1 MMVNFEIAVVS
12 ICKRLKDQVMFLAA
26 PIRGIAP
33 MLTAIRKLQLSTEHL
48 TTLHPDFLLLCLSAK
63 CYKNGLSILEDDIYE
78 VDQPR
83 DLLLYGY
90 YGWVSFVKRFF
101 HKVMNSHLYWLIRGL
116 ICWLL
121 NCTFYSNQVEVTKE
135 MFNK

>member
-1 MMVNFEIAVVS
+1 MVDFEIAVVS
-12 ICKRLKDQVMFLAA
+12 ICKRLKDEVMMLAA

-33 MLTAIRKLQLSTEHL
+33 MLTAIRKLQSSTEHL

-63 CYKNGLSILEDDIYE
+63 CYKKGLSILEDDIYE

-90 YGWVSFVKRFF
+90 YG
-101 HKVMNSHLYWLIRGL
+101 
-116 ICWLL
+116 
-121 NCTFYSNQVEVTKE
+121 
-135 MFNK
+135 